1 MTPNVEFKDNHGTSI
16 SNLENVKIITLSDE
30 KGNKYTLDASN
41 GSLELKY
48 KQNGQ
53 DEISHKVE
61 GLAAAFKSLLDMKST
76 NNDEHTVLEEKL
88 AEKSIVEAIFYAK
101 DFDKGDRI
109 SNLILESTFSR
120 RDVLPA
126 YLDKKAD
133 VKNVYT
139 KEEVDEGLNKKV
151 DVENVY
157 TKKEVD
163 EGLNKKVDVENVYTK
178 EEVDEGLNKKVDV
191 ENVYTKEDTDRG
203 FISRDSDGIK
213 RLASELFYKHEPD
226 ATSILVNTLGKLL
239 DEKYEIYGDNKTAK
253 DFLAEKGNFA
263 KADGSN
269 IKILEFTKKIL
280 DATEDIGD
288 GKKKSI
294 LVEKL
299 GRFLDQ
305 TADNENAYDGKIAK
319 AFLGDKGVQGSKGAD
334 GPQGPAG
341 RDGKSPSI
349 EEVAVQLLTDE
360 NKDILGKTVLDIT
373 DSTGQNLATH
383 VANKINLNSQDFI
396 NKADP
401 IKLAELL
408 FNKSNLDQL
417 AAKKIAEDKVSSY
430 KISELVFNDAKNALA
445 ENYQWDQKSF
455 IEDIIKNVGTSRL
468 AELLFNAGSIEKGE
482 AKRIT
487 EGKVSPEKLA
497 EYLFNA
503 SGLGDNIDESK
514 TLVNNVTQH
523 LLNTKVDEIGKAVV
537 KDNENREI
545 LAGSRILQEGVA
557 EKLISSNTNKLG
569 QAILNVKN
577 KFGNDAKP
585 VLETHLANNSSF
597 QEAVAGNQDLRTAV
611 TANFGSNRDFCNI
624 VTRDLSRDEESL
636 LIDRLPFYEIPDDPN
651 APLSWN

>member
-109 SNLILESTFSR
+109 SNLILDNAFPR
-120 RDVLPA
+120 RDVLH
-126 YLDKKAD
+126 
-133 VKNVYT
+133 VY
-139 KEEVDEGLNKKV
+139 LNKKAN
-151 DVENVY
+151 VENVY
-157 TKKEVD
+157 TKEEVD

-203 FISRDSDGIK
+203 FISCNSDGIN

-226 ATSILVNTLGKLL
+226 ATSILVNTLGELL
-239 DEKYEIYGDNKTAK
+239 NEEYEIYGDNKTAK

-319 AFLGDKGVQGSKGAD
+319 AFLGDKGMQGSKGAD

-408 FNKSNLDQL
+408 FNKSNVDQL

-445 ENYQWDQKSF
+445 ENHQWDQKSF
-455 IEDIIKNVGTSRL
+455 IEDIIKNASTSRL
-468 AELLFNAGSIEKGE
+468 AELLFNAGNIEKGE

-545 LAGSRILQEGVA
+545 LAGSRVLQEGVA

-611 TANFGSNRDFCNI
+611 TANFGSNRDFCNT
-624 VTRDLSRDEESL
+624 VKRDLSRDEESL

-651 APLSWN
+651 APLSWNW

>member
-48 KQNGQ
+48 KQDGQ
-53 DEISHKVE
+53 GEISYKVG

-109 SNLILESTFSR
+109 SNLILDSTFSR

-126 YLDKKAD
+126 YLNKKA
-133 VKNVYT
+133 
-139 KEEVDEGLNKKV
+139 
-151 DVENVY
+151 
-157 TKKEVD
+157 
-163 EGLNKKVDVENVYTK
+163 DVENVYTK

-203 FISRDSDGIK
+203 FISRDSDRIN
-213 RLASELFYKHEPD
+213 RLARELFYKHDPN

-430 KISELVFNDAKNALA
+430 KTSELVFNDAKNALA

-487 EGKVSPEKLA
+487 EGKASPEKLA

-624 VTRDLSRDEESL
+624 VTRDLSKDEESL

>member
-48 KQNGQ
+48 KQDGQ
-53 DEISHKVE
+53 GEISYKVG

-109 SNLILESTFSR
+109 SNLILDSTFSR
-120 RDVLPA
+120 RDVLLA
-126 YLDKKAD
+126 Y
-133 VKNVYT
+133 
-139 KEEVDEGLNKKV
+139 
-151 DVENVY
+151 
-157 TKKEVD
+157 
-163 EGLNKKVDVENVYTK
+163 LNKKVDVENVYTK

-203 FISRDSDGIK
+203 FISRDSDGIN
-213 RLASELFYKHEPD
+213 RLARELFYKHDPN

-523 LLNTKVDEIGKAVV
+523 LLNTKVGEIGKAVV

>member
-48 KQNGQ
+48 KQDGQ
-53 DEISHKVE
+53 GEISYKVG

-109 SNLILESTFSR
+109 SNLILDSTFSR
-120 RDVLPA
+120 RDVLLA
-126 YLDKKAD
+126 Y
-133 VKNVYT
+133 
-139 KEEVDEGLNKKV
+139 LNKKV

-157 TKKEVD
+157 TKEEVD

-203 FISRDSDGIK
+203 FISRDSDGIN
-213 RLASELFYKHEPD
+213 RLARELFYKHDPN

-468 AELLFNAGSIEKGE
+468 ASDRYKTCQTRKKLLFSTFLNIILRRSASAVI
-482 AKRIT
+482 
-487 EGKVSPEKLA
+487 A
-497 EYLFNA
+497 E
-503 SGLGDNIDESK
+503 
-514 TLVNNVTQH
+514 
-523 LLNTKVDEIGKAVV
+523 
-537 KDNENREI
+537 
-545 LAGSRILQEGVA
+545 
-557 EKLISSNTNKLG
+557 
-569 QAILNVKN
+569 
-577 KFGNDAKP
+577 
-585 VLETHLANNSSF
+585 
-597 QEAVAGNQDLRTAV
+597 
-611 TANFGSNRDFCNI
+611 
-624 VTRDLSRDEESL
+624 
-636 LIDRLPFYEIPDDPN
+636 
-651 APLSWN
+651 

>member
-48 KQNGQ
+48 KQDGQ
-53 DEISHKVE
+53 GEISYKVG

-109 SNLILESTFSR
+109 SNLILDSTFSR
-120 RDVLPA
+120 RDVLLA
-126 YLDKKAD
+126 Y
-133 VKNVYT
+133 
-139 KEEVDEGLNKKV
+139 
-151 DVENVY
+151 
-157 TKKEVD
+157 
-163 EGLNKKVDVENVYTK
+163 LNKKVDVENVYTK

-203 FISRDSDGIK
+203 FISRDSDGIN
-213 RLASELFYKHEPD
+213 RLARELFYKHDPN

>member
-53 DEISHKVE
+53 GEISYKVG

-109 SNLILESTFSR
+109 SNLILDSTFPR

-126 YLDKKAD
+126 YLNKKA
-133 VKNVYT
+133 
-139 KEEVDEGLNKKV
+139 
-151 DVENVY
+151 
-157 TKKEVD
+157 
-163 EGLNKKVDVENVYTK
+163 DVENVYTK

-203 FISRDSDGIK
+203 FISRDSDGIN
-213 RLASELFYKHEPD
+213 RLARELFYKHDPN

-269 IKILEFTKKIL
+269 MKILEFTKKIL
-280 DATEDIGD
+280 DATEDIGE

-319 AFLGDKGVQGSKGAD
+319 AFLGDKGMQGSKGAD

-360 NKDILGKTVLDIT
+360 NKGILGKTVLDIT

-408 FNKSNLDQL
+408 FNKSNVDQL

-445 ENYQWDQKSF
+445 ENHQWDQKSF
-455 IEDIIKNVGTSRL
+455 IEDIIKNVSTSRL
-468 AELLFNAGSIEKGE
+468 AELLFNASSIEKGE

-624 VTRDLSRDEESL
+624 VKRDLSRDEESL
-636 LIDRLPFYEIPDDPN
+636 LIDRLSFYEIPDDPN
-651 APLSWN
+651 APLSWNW

>member
-53 DEISHKVE
+53 NEISHKVE

-109 SNLILESTFSR
+109 SNLILDSTFPR

-126 YLDKKAD
+126 YLNKKA
-133 VKNVYT
+133 
-139 KEEVDEGLNKKV
+139 
-151 DVENVY
+151 
-157 TKKEVD
+157 
-163 EGLNKKVDVENVYTK
+163 
-178 EEVDEGLNKKVDV
+178 DV

-203 FISRDSDGIK
+203 FISRDSDGIN
-213 RLASELFYKHEPD
+213 RLASELFYKHDPN

-487 EGKVSPEKLA
+487 EGKVSPEK
-497 EYLFNA
+497 
-503 SGLGDNIDESK
+503 
-514 TLVNNVTQH
+514 
-523 LLNTKVDEIGKAVV
+523 
-537 KDNENREI
+537 
-545 LAGSRILQEGVA
+545 
-557 EKLISSNTNKLG
+557 
-569 QAILNVKN
+569 
-577 KFGNDAKP
+577 
-585 VLETHLANNSSF
+585 
-597 QEAVAGNQDLRTAV
+597 
-611 TANFGSNRDFCNI
+611 
-624 VTRDLSRDEESL
+624 
-636 LIDRLPFYEIPDDPN
+636 
-651 APLSWN
+651 

>member
-53 DEISHKVE
+53 NEISHKVE

-109 SNLILESTFSR
+109 SNLILDSTFPR

-126 YLDKKAD
+126 YLNKKA
-133 VKNVYT
+133 
-139 KEEVDEGLNKKV
+139 
-151 DVENVY
+151 
-157 TKKEVD
+157 
-163 EGLNKKVDVENVYTK
+163 DVENVYTK

-203 FISRDSDGIK
+203 FISRDSDGIN
-213 RLASELFYKHEPD
+213 RLASELFYKHDPN

>member
-48 KQNGQ
+48 KQDGQ
-53 DEISHKVE
+53 GEISYKVG

-109 SNLILESTFSR
+109 SNLILDSTFSR

-126 YLDKKAD
+126 YLNKKA
-133 VKNVYT
+133 
-139 KEEVDEGLNKKV
+139 
-151 DVENVY
+151 
-157 TKKEVD
+157 
-163 EGLNKKVDVENVYTK
+163 DVENVYTK

-203 FISRDSDGIK
+203 FISRDSDGIN
-213 RLASELFYKHEPD
+213 RLARELFYKHDPN

>member
-48 KQNGQ
+48 KQNVQ
-53 DEISHKVE
+53 NEISHKVE

-109 SNLILESTFSR
+109 SNLILDSTFPR

-126 YLDKKAD
+126 YLNKKA
-133 VKNVYT
+133 
-139 KEEVDEGLNKKV
+139 
-151 DVENVY
+151 
-157 TKKEVD
+157 
-163 EGLNKKVDVENVYTK
+163 DVENVYTK

-203 FISRDSDGIK
+203 FISRDSDGIN
-213 RLASELFYKHEPD
+213 RLASELFYKHDPN

>member
-1 MTPNVEFKDNHGTSI
+1 MTSNIEFKDNQGTSI

-48 KQNGQ
+48 KQDGQ
-53 DEISHKVE
+53 GEISYKVG

-88 AEKSIVEAIFYAK
+88 AEKSIVEAIFDAK
-101 DFDKGDRI
+101 DFDKNDKI
-109 SNLILESTFSR
+109 SNLILDNTFLR
-120 RDVLPA
+120 KDVLPA
-126 YLDKKAD
+126 YLNKKAD
-133 VKNVYT
+133 VENVYT

-157 TKKEVD
+157 TK
-163 EGLNKKVDVENVYTK
+163 
-178 EEVDEGLNKKVDV
+178 EEVDKGLNKKVDV

-203 FISRDSDGIK
+203 FISRDSDGIN

-305 TADNENAYDGKIAK
+305 TADNKNAYDGKVAK
-319 AFLGDKGVQGSKGAD
+319 AFLGDKGMQGSKGAD

-408 FNKSNLDQL
+408 FNKSNVDQL

-445 ENYQWDQKSF
+445 ENHQWDQKSF
-455 IEDIIKNVGTSRL
+455 IEDIIKNVSTSRL

-597 QEAVAGNQDLRTAV
+597 QEDVAGNQDLRTAV

-624 VTRDLSRDEESL
+624 VKRDLSRDEESL
-636 LIDRLPFYEIPDDPN
+636 LIDRLSFYEIPDDPN
-651 APLSWN
+651 APLSWNW

>member
-48 KQNGQ
+48 KQDGQ
-53 DEISHKVE
+53 GEISYKVG
-61 GLAAAFKSLLDMKST
+61 GLAAAFKSLLDMKSP

-109 SNLILESTFSR
+109 SNLILDSTFSR

-126 YLDKKAD
+126 YLNKKA
-133 VKNVYT
+133 
-139 KEEVDEGLNKKV
+139 
-151 DVENVY
+151 
-157 TKKEVD
+157 
-163 EGLNKKVDVENVYTK
+163 DVENVYTK

-203 FISRDSDGIK
+203 FISRDSDRIN
-213 RLASELFYKHEPD
+213 RLARELFYKHDPN

-430 KISELVFNDAKNALA
+430 KTSELVFNDAKNALA

-468 AELLFNAGSIEKGE
+468 AELLFNAGSMEKGE

-523 LLNTKVDEIGKAVV
+523 LLNTKIDEIGKAVV

-624 VTRDLSRDEESL
+624 VTRDLSKDEESL

>member
-48 KQNGQ
+48 KQDGQ
-53 DEISHKVE
+53 GEISYKVG

-109 SNLILESTFSR
+109 SNLILDSTFSR

-126 YLDKKAD
+126 YLNKKA
-133 VKNVYT
+133 
-139 KEEVDEGLNKKV
+139 
-151 DVENVY
+151 
-157 TKKEVD
+157 
-163 EGLNKKVDVENVYTK
+163 DVENVYTK

-203 FISRDSDGIK
+203 FISRDSDGIN
-213 RLASELFYKHEPD
+213 RLARELFYKHDPN

-611 TANFGSNRDFCNI
+611 TANFGSNRDFAI
-624 VTRDLSRDEESL
+624 L
-636 LIDRLPFYEIPDDPN
+636 
-651 APLSWN
+651 

>member
-48 KQNGQ
+48 KQDGQ
-53 DEISHKVE
+53 GEISYKVG

-109 SNLILESTFSR
+109 SNLILDSTFSR
-120 RDVLPA
+120 RDVLLA
-126 YLDKKAD
+126 YLNKKVD
-133 VKNVYT
+133 VENVYT

-157 TKKEVD
+157 TKEEVD

-203 FISRDSDGIK
+203 FISRDSDGIN
-213 RLASELFYKHEPD
+213 RLARELFYKHDPN

>member
-48 KQNGQ
+48 KQDGQ
-53 DEISHKVE
+53 GEISYKVG

-109 SNLILESTFSR
+109 SNLILDSTFSR

-126 YLDKKAD
+126 YLNKKA
-133 VKNVYT
+133 
-139 KEEVDEGLNKKV
+139 
-151 DVENVY
+151 
-157 TKKEVD
+157 
-163 EGLNKKVDVENVYTK
+163 DVENVYTK

-203 FISRDSDGIK
+203 FISRDSDGIN
-213 RLASELFYKHEPD
+213 RLARELFYKHDPN

-408 FNKSNLDQL
+408 FNKSNLDQF

>member
-1 MTPNVEFKDNHGTSI
+1 M
-16 SNLENVKIITLSDE
+16 
-30 KGNKYTLDASN
+30 
-41 GSLELKY
+41 
-48 KQNGQ
+48 
-53 DEISHKVE
+53 
-61 GLAAAFKSLLDMKST
+61 
-76 NNDEHTVLEEKL
+76 
-88 AEKSIVEAIFYAK
+88 
-101 DFDKGDRI
+101 
-109 SNLILESTFSR
+109 
-120 RDVLPA
+120 
-126 YLDKKAD
+126 
-133 VKNVYT
+133 
-139 KEEVDEGLNKKV
+139 
-151 DVENVY
+151 
-157 TKKEVD
+157 
-163 EGLNKKVDVENVYTK
+163 
-178 EEVDEGLNKKVDV
+178 
-191 ENVYTKEDTDRG
+191 
-203 FISRDSDGIK
+203 
-213 RLASELFYKHEPD
+213 
-226 ATSILVNTLGKLL
+226 
-239 DEKYEIYGDNKTAK
+239 
-253 DFLAEKGNFA
+253 
-263 KADGSN
+263 
-269 IKILEFTKKIL
+269 
-280 DATEDIGD
+280 
-288 GKKKSI
+288 
-294 LVEKL
+294 
-299 GRFLDQ
+299 
-305 TADNENAYDGKIAK
+305 
-319 AFLGDKGVQGSKGAD
+319 
-334 GPQGPAG
+334 
-341 RDGKSPSI
+341 
-349 EEVAVQLLTDE
+349 
-360 NKDILGKTVLDIT
+360 GKTVLDIT

-408 FNKSNLDQL
+408 FNKSNLDQF

-445 ENYQWDQKSF
+445 ENYQRDQKSF
-455 IEDIIKNVGTSRL
+455 IEDIIKNVSTSRL

-523 LLNTKVDEIGKAVV
+523 LLNTKVDEIGKAIV

-557 EKLISSNTNKLG
+557 EKLISSNTNKLE

-636 LIDRLPFYEIPDDPN
+636 LIDRLPFMKFQMIQMLRFLGISNVIFARPTDPKKN
-651 APLSWN
+651 CSHACWFWVLEMVILFRFLTVYIAKLVAIY

>member
-48 KQNGQ
+48 KQDGQ
-53 DEISHKVE
+53 GEISYKVG

-109 SNLILESTFSR
+109 SNLILDSTFSR
-120 RDVLPA
+120 RDVLLA
-126 YLDKKAD
+126 Y
-133 VKNVYT
+133 
-139 KEEVDEGLNKKV
+139 
-151 DVENVY
+151 
-157 TKKEVD
+157 
-163 EGLNKKVDVENVYTK
+163 LNKKVDVENVYTK

-203 FISRDSDGIK
+203 FISRDSDGIN
-213 RLASELFYKHEPD
+213 RLARELFYKHDPN

-349 EEVAVQLLTDE
+349 EEVAAQLLTDE